1 MLHDGTT
8 QEMCLWAASSSAG
21 GTRLISDGGGRA
33 AQEGCGQTWPCPTE
47 AHVCCRHALVLP
59 QRLMAMCRKA
69 WIKRAAFSTG
79 PGLALAELPWASAG
93 LGVSSSGLPEKQLL
107 LPAPG
112 SLLIVCGSVLI

>member
-1 MLHDGTT
+1 MLHDSTT

-59 QRLMAMCRKA
+59 QMLMAMCRKA

-79 PGLALAELPWASAG
+79 PGLALAELP
-93 LGVSSSGLPEKQLL
+93 
-107 LPAPG
+107 
-112 SLLIVCGSVLI
+112 